1 MLFERQGGSN
11 EENNFNQR
19 ASIKVVGVGGGGGNA
34 LDRMIDNEVRGVEFI
49 AINTDSQDL
58 ANSKAGTRVQIGKT
72 LARGLGAGA
81 NPIKGRN
88 AALESEEQIKQVL
101 KGADMVFITCG
112 MGGGTGTGASPVVAR
127 IANELGC
134 LTVGIVT
141 KPFTFEGPERMTNAL
156 AGIEAIKPYLD
167 TLIIIPNQRL
177 LQIVDPST
185 KMLQCFREAD
195 NVLRQGVQAISEL
208 INFASLINVDFA
220 DVKTIMKGK
229 GTALMGIGIAKGPT
243 RAIEAARNAI
253 TSPLLEVSIDGAT
266 NAIVNISS
274 SEDITMTEVDQLIS
288 EIRNNCDKNL
298 NIIWGVT
305 INNDLG
311 DELVVTVIATGY
323 ELKQKESDM
332 EDLTNSLF
340 KSVSSNDD
348 ELDVPQITE
357 DSEEIDL
364 LDDGSLDSLFQNPNA
379 KEIRRA
385 QIRQAKEDAKRRKLE
400 EKAMKKRSKQGFK
413 GNDDDDDN
421 LPDWLQS

>member
-266 NAIVNISS
+266 DAIVNISAS
-274 SEDITMTEVDQLIS
+274 DNVAMSEIDSCIS
-288 EIRNNCDKNL
+288 EIRNNCDKNI
-298 NIIWGVT
+298 NIIYGT
-305 INNDLG
+305 SISRDLG
-311 DELVVTVIATGY
+311 DEFVVTVVATGY
-323 ELKQKESDM
+323 ELKAKENGIENLASAIFNHDANEENIDITNRSLTVEELTESKETAEQDTDHLFYQDKKKKHFSLFGKKKDKEEKVEKVKEVKKDKTNDKES
-332 EDLTNSLF
+332 
-340 KSVSSNDD
+340 
-348 ELDVPQITE
+348 
-357 DSEEIDL
+357 
-364 LDDGSLDSLFQNPNA
+364 
-379 KEIRRA
+379 
-385 QIRQAKEDAKRRKLE
+385 
-400 EKAMKKRSKQGFK
+400 SKT
-413 GNDDDDDN
+413 N
-421 LPDWLQS
+421 LPDWL